1 MPTATLSR
9 VMIAAM
15 VGQVAEDLI
24 RDGWKA
30 LAGADWDA
38 ACSCFERAG
47 EFRETAETL
56 DGLGRALH
64 FQREYPRA
72 IEATERSFAAY
83 RQEGMTVEAAD
94 RARWLAFLHG
104 AINGNMAVA
113 SGWMG
118 RAASLLEGAEE
129 CAGHGWLV
137 LDRAPFT
144 DDAEER
150 HRLATA
156 ALAIAR
162 RFGDVDLEFD
172 ALSLLGESHV
182 AAGRV
187 GEGMKLLDQAMT
199 AVSAGEVVGVV
210 PVGDIYCRLL
220 SACEM
225 ARDVARAEEWMA
237 VAGSFGAWSDFV
249 SPVCRTHFGGIL
261 VAIGRWNEAEEQL
274 LAALHT
280 LNSGYRGIS
289 GWPLGKLA
297 DLRVRQGRYDEA
309 RRMTEGHE
317 SHPVARRV
325 LAAVALGR
333 GEVGLAEELVS
344 LCLDSGAAANPNCAP
359 VLEMLV
365 QIRVARDDVP
375 AASEA
380 LEQLENVAANSG
392 DVVAAAFAELAAGRV
407 RAAEHDRRAS
417 VHLQAA
423 LRGFTALQLPLEAA
437 RAQREL
443 ARALAEDA
451 PEAAVAEARPALRA
465 FERIGAT
472 ADADA
477 TAALLRRLGAGG
489 RAFPKQFGEL
499 TKRETEVLAL
509 LADGCSN
516 EEIAQRLVISR
527 RTAEHHVAHVLS
539 KLGLRNRAEA
549 AAYAV
554 RQRSQ
559 DS

>member
-1 MPTATLSR
+1 
-9 VMIAAM
+9 MIAAM
-15 VGQVAEDLI
+15 EAGVAEGLI

-30 LAGADWDA
+30 LAEADWDA
-38 ACSCFERAG
+38 ALACFERAG
-47 EFRETAETL
+47 ERGENAETL

-64 FQREYPRA
+64 FQGNYPRA
-72 IEATERSFAAY
+72 IEVTERAFAAY
-83 RQEGMTVEAAD
+83 RKEGLPVEAAD

-104 AINGNMAVA
+104 AVNSNMAVA
-113 SGWMG
+113 SGWME
-118 RAASLLEGAEE
+118 RAASLLENAEE
-129 CAGHGWLV
+129 CPAHGWLV

-150 HRLATA
+150 QQLATA
-156 ALAIAR
+156 ALAIAQ
-162 RFGDVDLEFD
+162 RFSDVDLEYD

-220 SACEM
+220 SACEI
-225 ARDVARAEEWMA
+225 ALDVARAEEWIA
-237 VAGSFGAWSDFV
+237 VAGGFGAWSDFV
-249 SPVCRTHFGGIL
+249 SPVCRTHYGGIL
-261 VAIGRWNEAEEQL
+261 IATGRWSDAEEQL
-274 LAALHT
+274 LAALRT
-280 LNSGYRGIS
+280 FESSYRGMS

-297 DLRVRQGRYDEA
+297 DLRVRQGRFDEA

-333 GEVGLAEELVS
+333 GEVALAEELVS
-344 LCLDSGAAANPNCAP
+344 LCLDGEAAADPRCAA
-359 VLEMLV
+359 VLELLV
-365 QIRVARDDVP
+365 QIRVEREDLP
-375 AASEA
+375 AAREA
-380 LEQLENVAANSG
+380 LERLARVAGASR
-392 DVVAAAFAELAAGRV
+392 DDVAAAFAELASGRV
-407 RAAEHDRRAS
+407 RAAEGDENAPGHF
-417 VHLQAA
+417 QAA

-443 ARALAEDA
+443 ARALVKDA
-451 PEAAVAEARPALRA
+451 PEAAVAEARLALRA
-465 FERIGAT
+465 FERIGAA
-472 ADADA
+472 ADVDA
-477 TAALLRRLGAGG
+477 TAALLRSVGAGG
-489 RAFPKQFGEL
+489 RAFPRHFGEL

-516 EEIAQRLVISR
+516 EEIARRLVISR

-539 KLGLRNRAEA
+539 KLGLRSRAEVA
-549 AAYAV
+549 AHALHE
-554 RQRSQ
+554 RSE
-559 DS
+559 DP